1 MHQLVKKIKKMESIL
16 PWSQICH
23 ILASAGGGGGGE
35 IKKSNPRA
43 KLNEFYPR
51 GGKLCLYGGHSTG
64 TISRKY
70 QLFYCPDLG
79 LNIFPIPFFYMY
91 VL

>member
-1 MHQLVKKIKKMESIL
+1 MNFIH
-16 PWSQICH
+16 
-23 ILASAGGGGGGE
+23 AGGNSAYMEDILRALGGTAYLRPFLRLVT
-35 IKKSNPRA
+35 IAKSESRRVGFFSDFRPS
-43 KLNEFYPR
+43 KIV
-51 GGKLCLYGGHSTG
+51 SG